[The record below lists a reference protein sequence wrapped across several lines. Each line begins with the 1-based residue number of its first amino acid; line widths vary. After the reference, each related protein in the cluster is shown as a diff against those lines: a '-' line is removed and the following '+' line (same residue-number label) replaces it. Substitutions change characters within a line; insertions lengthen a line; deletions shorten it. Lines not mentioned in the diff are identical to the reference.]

1 MENDKDL
8 KYLRFIFECEGSEMR
23 YVVEIRL
30 ISDRCDIKYKL
41 SWSPGLYFIF
51 GTHTVYRY
59 TVLYIVMHNLFE

>member
-41 SWSPGLYFIF
+41 SWSPGLHFIF
-51 GTHTVYRY
+51 GTHTLLGPGILYY
-59 TVLYIVMHNLFE
+59 TL